1 MYNDSVTTFNFG
13 ETLEEILRDISG
25 SSSYKILSNGG
36 GNEQFEPASRNFDVS
51 FGMGKYLVQIGVR
64 EGSQLSIYV
73 SYKNEYGGY
82 SGFFLIHLDADSVQK
97 PIGRFKQIN
106 AFLRDVLCAQLVEK
120 YGNHACCQAFITTSI
135 KYVFANTAYQFNIE
149 FKTTQRTYE
158 RKLYRLSK
166 HAADDIN
173 ECGKKHHY
181 LEEFKF
187 KLFSPVQQRMTCM
200 AFNTVQDLVEAMKNG
215 LRI

>member
-1 MYNDSVTTFNFG
+1 MYNDSVTEFNFWG
-13 ETLEEILRDISG
+13 TLMEKLGDINR
-25 SSSYKILSNGG
+25 SSSLKIRSNGG
-36 GNEQFEPASRNFDVS
+36 GNKQFKPDSRNFDVS
-51 FGMGKYLVQIGVR
+51 FIMGKYLVQIGVR

-73 SYKNEYGGY
+73 GYKNEYGRY
-82 SGFFLIHLDADSVQK
+82 SGFFLIQLDADSVQK

-106 AFLRDVLCAQLVEK
+106 AFLRDVLGAQLVEK
-120 YGNHACCQAFITTSI
+120 YGNHACYQAFITTSI

-173 ECGKKHHY
+173 ERGKKHHY

-200 AFNTVQDLVEAMKNG
+200 AFNTVQDLVEAMKKG
-215 LRI
+215 LLI